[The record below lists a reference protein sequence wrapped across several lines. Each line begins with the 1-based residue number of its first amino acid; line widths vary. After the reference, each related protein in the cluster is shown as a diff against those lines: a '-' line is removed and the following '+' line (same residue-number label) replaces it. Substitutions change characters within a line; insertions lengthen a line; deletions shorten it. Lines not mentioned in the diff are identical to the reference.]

1 MLTSTVFNTVVDLL
15 SRVLK
20 TLYIATHASEIVG
33 MPKEE
38 GLKILTELIE
48 HCTQPKYTIAVKWH
62 QPGDLVFWGKQRF
75 LLYAREGQLTMYCI
89 DNRQS
94 MHRATQFHD
103 QMEVRDMRRTTVF
116 DDGPY
121 KDGVP
126 EAA

>member
-1 MLTSTVFNTVVDLL
+1 MS
-15 SRVLK
+15 
-20 TLYIATHASEIVG
+20 
-33 MPKEE
+33 PEE
-38 GLKILTELIE
+38 GQKILVELIE
-48 HCTQPKYTIAVKWH
+48 HCTQPKYTISVKWH
-62 QPGDLVFWGKQRF
+62 QPGDLVFWGELFFLPFQR
-75 LLYAREGQLTMYCI
+75 RQNLTYNLDPS

-126 EAA
+126 EAARV